1 MSDELQ
7 AALRAHWA
15 ATGRVA
21 VSCGPY
27 GRKGLGGI
35 FTLDQTGKPVIWAPK
50 SSAAAARLTSVEA
63 AGGSS
68 EVPAGFE
75 QLEPKVFEERAGM
88 KRTRNWQLSI
98 VLKGEGGGLIG
109 LETW

>member
-1 MSDELQ
+1 
-7 AALRAHWA
+7 
-15 ATGRVA
+15 
-21 VSCGPY
+21 
-27 GRKGLGGI
+27 
-35 FTLDQTGKPVIWAPK
+35 
-50 SSAAAARLTSVEA
+50 
-63 AGGSS
+63 
-68 EVPAGFE
+68 VPAGFE